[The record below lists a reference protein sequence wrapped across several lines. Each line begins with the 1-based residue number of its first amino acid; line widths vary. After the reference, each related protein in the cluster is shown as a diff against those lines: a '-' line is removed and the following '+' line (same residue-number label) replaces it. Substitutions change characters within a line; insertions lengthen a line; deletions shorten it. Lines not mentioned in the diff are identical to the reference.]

1 MRDDV
6 FADGIGEITVTGTT
20 VRIDLVSLSATERD
34 ADNKPKSVFRQRIV
48 MPVAGGEAADRG
60 RHGQTAGANRSGAG
74 GPAEEFAELP
84 LTTALERPLRCACM
98 TARLAVSAATA
109 EFR

>member
-48 MPVAGGEAADRG
+48 MPVESFMGAFDLMERVAKQLIEAGTVKRRAPTGAAPADRP
-60 RHGQTAGANRSGAG
+60 RSS
-74 GPAEEFAELP
+74 PNFP
-84 LTTALERPLRCACM
+84 
-98 TARLAVSAATA
+98 
-109 EFR
+109 